1 MGMAPDELFAQ
12 RLHYIGKVE
21 RALLL
26 RHTGMKNDLQEKV
39 AKLLAQIYEIAARN
53 GVGDLVGFLNRIGRD
68 GREILVEVPRTAR
81 PRSTEGRHDLKK
93 MGNVAGRAHRT
104 AESGSGA
111 SPRRRAA
118 ENTTLAAFCLDPS
131 LLSVRFPRRHPV
143 NDPCARLRGLPR
155 TGTSSVSR
163 PRR

>member
-1 MGMAPDELFAQ
+1 MGMAPDELLAQ
-12 RLHYIGKVE
+12 RLHHVGKVE
-21 RALLL
+21 HTLLL
-26 RHTGMKNDLQEKV
+26 GHPRMKNDLQEKV

-111 SPRRRAA
+111 SPRRRAK
-118 ENTTLAAFCLDPS
+118 ERIRP
-131 LLSVRFPRRHPV
+131 
-143 NDPCARLRGLPR
+143 GLP
-155 TGTSSVSR
+155 SVSAPLCR
-163 PRR
+163 TYCSAPQFGQ

>member
-1 MGMAPDELFAQ
+1 M
-12 RLHYIGKVE
+12 HYIGKVE

-26 RHTGMKNDLQEKV
+26 GHPGMKNDLQEKV
-39 AKLLAQIYEIAARN
+39 AKLLAQIYKIAARD
-53 GVGDLVGFLNRIGRD
+53 GVGNLVGLLNRIGRD

-111 SPRRRAA
+111 PETGRR
-118 ENTTLAAFCLDPS
+118 ENTTLAAFCLGPS
-131 LLSVRFPRRHPV
+131 LLSILFPGP
-143 NDPCARLRGLPR
+143 PLGQ
-155 TGTSSVSR
+155 
-163 PRR
+163 

>member
-26 RHTGMKNDLQEKV
+26 GHLGMKNNLQEKV
-39 AKLLAQIYEIAARN
+39 AKLLAQIYEIAAHD
-53 GVGDLVGFLNRIGRD
+53 GVGDLVGLLNCIGRD
-68 GREILVEVPRTAR
+68 GREILVEVPRAAS
-81 PRSTEGRHDLKK
+81 PRGTEGRHDLKK

-111 SPRRRAA
+111 SPRRRAGR
-118 ENTTLAAFCLDPS
+118 EYDPGR
-131 LLSVRFPRRHPV
+131 LLSRSLSLSAVRNWSTSVVRSMARALG
-143 NDPCARLRGLPR
+143 CAACL
-155 TGTSSVSR
+155 
-163 PRR
+163 